1 MNKEQGFVL
10 PTVMVLIALIST
22 LFLYASK
29 EWMQWRER
37 DQMRLAMVQAGYA
50 AESAIAFRQSEL
62 QTNPNDYSAKQKT
75 FGEYT
80 VDVYVFE
87 SVTGTLFV
95 KAIAKGSKGIQQT
108 EAVELD
114 KQTLQILYWLE

>member
-10 PTVMVLIALIST
+10 PTVMILVALIST

-29 EWMQWRER
+29 EWMQWREH

-50 AESAIAFRQSEL
+50 AESAIALRQSEL
-62 QTNPNDYSAKQKT
+62 HANPNDYSTKQKT

-87 SVTGTLFV
+87 SRAGTLIV
-95 KAIAKGSKGIQQT
+95 KAIAKGNKGIQQT